1 MTAWIILLLYLFS
14 IPITLHPY
22 DMTDLPFISDF
33 VLGRALPA
41 ARSDPPSVS
50 PLRSNRSRWY
60 RNLNLLS
67 IAYSSRSRLRS
78 RLTLSGRTFLRKPW
92 IFGGYDSHISFATHA
107 NILSRMKSTKPYSS
121 ASARIRCSST
131 NSVEF
136 PSFGSKF
143 EPRLSSAQSHSTSE
157 LLRTL

>member
-1 MTAWIILLLYLFS
+1 MKSAASGTNFPSPSQPNLTVRGFAYAQASLFG
-14 IPITLHPY
+14 H
-22 DMTDLPFISDF
+22 
-33 VLGRALPA
+33 ALPTA
-41 ARSDPPSVS
+41 CSAYPSVS
-50 PLRSNRSRWY
+50 PLRSNDFRWY
-60 RNLNLLS
+60 WNLNQLS
-67 IAYSSRSRLRS
+67 IAYDSRPRLRS

-92 IFGGYDSHISFATHA
+92 IFGGRDSHPAFATHA

-121 ASARIRCSST
+121 ASARIRRSST
-131 NSVEF
+131 NSNEF

>member
-1 MTAWIILLLYLFS
+1 MKSAASGTILPSASRLR
-14 IPITLHPY
+14 IA
-22 DMTDLPFISDF
+22 DRADLPTLSP
-33 VLGRALPA
+33 LTL
-41 ARSDPPSVS
+41 ARTQPTVRSAYPSVS
-50 PLRSNRSRWY
+50 PLHSNDFRWY
-60 RNLNLLS
+60 RNLYLLS
-67 IAYSSRSRLRS
+67 IAYGLRPQLRS
-78 RLTLSGRTFLRKPW
+78 RLTLSGRAFLRKPW
-92 IFGGYDSHISFATHA
+92 IFGGQDSHLSFATHA

-131 NSVEF
+131 NSNEF